1 MGNIFSYYFGS
12 NKFKYGDSLLDPLN
26 QEDEEIQYASLLDI
40 ESING
45 QVGILEQ
52 TTQSSLKN
60 ISTDVKYLF
69 DEIVILKNQYESLY
83 KQLEISNTAQ
93 SNTAQSNTVQAPLIN
108 LNTGETSVYLD
119 APNNRQAGSSSSEE
133 TY

>member
-1 MGNIFSYYFGS
+1 MGNIFSYWYSS
-12 NKFKYGDSLLDPLN
+12 NNVKYDDSLLDPLN
-26 QEDEEIQYASLLDI
+26 KEEEIQYASLLDI

-52 TTQSSLKN
+52 TTQNSLKN

-69 DEIVILKNQYESLY
+69 DEIADLKNQINCLCERLDTLTTYNEVTLDNT
-83 KQLEISNTAQ
+83 KNNKNSN
-93 SNTAQSNTVQAPLIN
+93 NKEL
-108 LNTGETSVYLD
+108 SVYLD
-119 APNNRQAGSSSSEE
+119 ANSNNINEDSCISVEE

>member
-1 MGNIFSYYFGS
+1 MGNIFSYWYSS
-12 NKFKYGDSLLDPLN
+12 NNVKYDDSLLDPLN
-26 QEDEEIQYASLLDI
+26 KEEEIQYASLLDI

-52 TTQSSLKN
+52 TTQNSLKN

-69 DEIVILKNQYESLY
+69 EEINRLKTQINNLCQRLDQQKINNE
-83 KQLEISNTAQ
+83 KKN
-93 SNTAQSNTVQAPLIN
+93 LIN
-108 LNTGETSVYLD
+108 LNKEEESIYLD
-119 APNNRQAGSSSSEE
+119 AKSNNNDEEYSSVDE

>member
-1 MGNIFSYYFGS
+1 MGNIFSYWFNS
-12 NKFKYGDSLLDPLN
+12 KNVKYDDSLLDPLN
-26 QEDEEIQYASLLDI
+26 QEEEIQYASLLDI

-52 TTQSSLKN
+52 TTQNSLKN

-69 DEIVILKNQYESLY
+69 SEIEYLK
-83 KQLEISNTAQ
+83 KQINLLEEKLDKNFKSNEQINNIT
-93 SNTAQSNTVQAPLIN
+93 NTVNQ
-108 LNTGETSVYLD
+108 ETSIYLD
-119 APNNRQAGSSSSEE
+119 AETNNNIKDSSSVEE

>member
-1 MGNIFSYYFGS
+1 MGNIFSYYFNS
-12 NKFKYGDSLLDPLN
+12 NNIKYEDSLLDPLN
-26 QEDEEIQYASLLDI
+26 NEEIQYASLLDI

-69 DEIVILKNQYESLY
+69 E
-83 KQLEISNTAQ
+83 EISSLKKQIESIYLILDNDKNTIN
-93 SNTAQSNTVQAPLIN
+93 SNDSSEDITNTDTTNQEVSI
-108 LNTGETSVYLD
+108 YLD
-119 APNNRQAGSSSSEE
+119 ANNINQDEVTSSEE

>member
-1 MGNIFSYYFGS
+1 MGNIFSYWFNS
-12 NKFKYGDSLLDPLN
+12 DIKYEESLLDPLN
-26 QEDEEIQYASLLDI
+26 QEDIQYASLLDI

-69 DEIVILKNQYESLY
+69 EEINRLKTQINNLCQRLDQQKINNE
-83 KQLEISNTAQ
+83 KKN
-93 SNTAQSNTVQAPLIN
+93 LIN
-108 LNTGETSVYLD
+108 LNKEEESIYLD
-119 APNNRQAGSSSSEE
+119 AKSNNNDEEYSSVDE

>member
-1 MGNIFSYYFGS
+1 MFSYWFSS
-12 NKFKYGDSLLDPLN
+12 NNVKYNDSLLDPLN
-26 QEDEEIQYASLLDI
+26 QEEEIQYASLLDI

-52 TTQSSLKN
+52 TTQNSLKN

-69 DEIVILKNQYESLY
+69 DEIEYLKKQINFLEERLDNNLKNNEQINNLT
-83 KQLEISNTAQ
+83 NT
-93 SNTAQSNTVQAPLIN
+93 
-108 LNTGETSVYLD
+108 LNQEPSIYLD
-119 APNNRQAGSSSSEE
+119 AETNNNIQDSSSVEE

>member
-1 MGNIFSYYFGS
+1 MGNMFSYWFSS
-12 NKFKYGDSLLDPLN
+12 NNVKYNDSLLDPLN
-26 QEDEEIQYASLLDI
+26 QEEEIQYASLLDI

-52 TTQSSLKN
+52 TTQNSLKN

-69 DEIVILKNQYESLY
+69 DEIEYLKKQINFLEERLDNNLKNNEQINNLT
-83 KQLEISNTAQ
+83 NT
-93 SNTAQSNTVQAPLIN
+93 
-108 LNTGETSVYLD
+108 LNQEPSIYLD
-119 APNNRQAGSSSSEE
+119 AETNNNIQDSSSVEE